1 MLLFVTGTHVGMR
14 NGKFYLSVNKV
25 ISKLDNVKIPRVLAE
40 HLYKIS
46 KHSQVESWRKE
57 AAYMLCCLSGD
68 NGNLLNEFRN
78 NRDNIIEII
87 TMRFDATVNR
97 KVNNKANNFKKLSL
111 SKIFEEGAKE
121 MVNSYFPFEV
131 D

>member
-1 MLLFVTGTHVGMR
+1 MLVFVTGTHVGMR

-25 ISKLDNVKIPRVLAE
+25 ISRLDNVKIPRVLAE
-40 HLYKIS
+40 QLYKIS
-46 KHSQVESWRKE
+46 KHSQVDAWKKE
-57 AAYMLCCLSGD
+57 AAFMLCCLSGD
-68 NGNLLNEFRN
+68 NGTLMNEFRN
-78 NRDNIIEII
+78 NRDNIIEVIS
-87 TMRFDATVNR
+87 MRFDATVNR

-121 MVNSYFPFEV
+121 MVYSYFPFEV